1 MTVVDLMCSIVIES
15 NPHYYNTDDKLGFY
29 RSKFVS
35 ISNTANT
42 SRMHKN
48 PIDKMKR
55 KEAREQKEREEEKE
69 RRIVKFSARN

>member
-1 MTVVDLMCSIVIES
+1 MTVADLMCSIVIES
-15 NPHYYNTDDKLGFY
+15 YPHYYNTDDKLGFY

-55 KEAREQKEREEEKE
+55 KEAREQKEEEKE
-69 RRIVKFSARN
+69 GRIVEFSARN